1 LTCGGTNETA
11 TLRLDDSNATVT
23 TKKDG
28 GVNVAVVAGLR
39 HNNMVSDFHELLR
52 QADATKRS
60 DWLAADDEKKEPTIE
75 IRVLPVSIVAN
86 PEEVP
91 LKTASEEMGAG
102 YEKYTG
108 CSNVK
113 GTPE

>member
-1 LTCGGTNETA
+1 
-11 TLRLDDSNATVT
+11 VT
-23 TKKDG
+23 TKKEG
-28 GVNVAVVAGLR
+28 SVEIAVEAGLR

-75 IRVLPVSIVAN
+75 IPVLPVSIVAN
-86 PEEVP
+86 PKEVP

-108 CSNVK
+108 FSNVK
-113 GTPE
+113 GTPEEYPVTVKF